1 MTDPAAHHQPGNLAE
16 RGEKKAHGAKTEV
29 IAPFAMNGDTEVRGT
44 VRIAPAVLI
53 ELIELTV
60 RDVPGVL
67 ELKQRRRRK
76 NAEGDEPIGK
86 SYDDGKVR
94 VSVLGDQI
102 EADVSITVSRGTN
115 ISELA
120 SRIQK
125 QVGIAAGRMLGMTV
139 RTVNIY
145 IDDIVDPAA

>member
-1 MTDPAAHHQPGNLAE
+1 MMDHTAQDRDE
-16 RGEKKAHGAKTEV
+16 RPVEKKAKGARTEV
-29 IAPFAMNGDTEVRGT
+29 VAPFAVNGDTEVRGT

-60 RDVPGVL
+60 SDIPGVV
-67 ELKQRRRRK
+67 ELRQRRRRK
-76 NAEGDEPIGK
+76 ASDSGETIGK

-94 VSVLGDQI
+94 VSVAGDQI
-102 EADVSITVSRGTN
+102 EADISIAVSVGTN

-120 SRIQK
+120 SRVQK

-139 RTVNIY
+139 KTVNIY
-145 IDDIVDPAA
+145 IDDIVEPAT

>member
-1 MTDPAAHHQPGNLAE
+1 MEPAAQE
-16 RGEKKAHGAKTEV
+16 RPPEKADNGARTEV
-29 IAPFAMNGDTEVRGT
+29 VAPFHGNGESEVRGT

-60 RDVPGVL
+60 KDIPGVV
-67 ELKQRRRRK
+67 ELRQRRRRRGT
-76 NAEGDEPIGK
+76 EHEPSTGGK

-94 VSVLGDQI
+94 VTVAGDQI
-102 EADVSITVSRGTN
+102 DADISLAVRHGTN

-120 SRIQK
+120 STIQR
-125 QVGIAAGRMLGMTV
+125 QVGTAAGRMLGMTV

>member
-1 MTDPAAHHQPGNLAE
+1 MDPAAPDGNNPPAE
-16 RGEKKAHGAKTEV
+16 RNVRGARTEV
-29 IAPFAMNGDTEVRGT
+29 VAPFAMNGDTEVRGT

-60 RDVPGVL
+60 VDIPGVV
-67 ELKQRRRRK
+67 ELRQHRRRK
-76 NAEGDEPIGK
+76 PPEAEESIGK

-94 VSVLGDQI
+94 VSVDGDQI
-102 EADVSITVSRGTN
+102 EADISISVSRGTN

-120 SRIQK
+120 GKIQQ

-139 RTVNIY
+139 KTVNIFV
-145 IDDIVDPAA
+145 DDIVDPVT